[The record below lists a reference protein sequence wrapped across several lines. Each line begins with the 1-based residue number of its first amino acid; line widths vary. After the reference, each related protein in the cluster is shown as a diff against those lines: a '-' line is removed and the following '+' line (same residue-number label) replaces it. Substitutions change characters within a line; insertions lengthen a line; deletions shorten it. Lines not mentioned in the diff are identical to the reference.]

1 MANVNVLNQNGEVVS
16 NVELNDSVWAIEPNQ
31 QAMFDAVMVY
41 RASTRQATAK
51 TKTRSEVR
59 GGGKKP
65 WRQKGTGR
73 ARQGSIR
80 APQWRGGGVVFGP
93 TGNQNFKIKMN
104 KKVRDLALKSAL
116 TVKLAEKGIVVVENW
131 KLDNFKTKEAVA
143 SLNNLNVTGKTLI
156 VFTEETINEEGYV
169 STFNIPNVAL
179 AYSDTIHVYDLLNC
193 KNVIFTEEA
202 IKEIEEVLLN
212 GKN

>member
-1 MANVNVLNQNGEVVS
+1 MANINVLNQNGEVVS

-41 RASTRQATAK
+41 RNSTRQATAK

-80 APQWRGGGVVFGP
+80 APQWRGGGIVFGP
-93 TGNQNFKIKMN
+93 NTNRNYKIKLN
-104 KKVRDLALKSAL
+104 RKVRQLALKSAL
-116 TVKLAEKGIVVVENW
+116 SQKVIDSELTV
-131 KLDNFKTKEAVA
+131 LDNLALTAPKTKDMVKILA
-143 SLNNLNVTGKTLI
+143 NLDANRKTLI
-156 VFTEETINEEGYV
+156 VMDEVCE
-169 STFNIPNVAL
+169 NVAL
-179 AYSDTIHVYDLLNC
+179 SARNIPGVFLTPVNNASVYEILCYDKLVVTEGAVKYYEEELN
-193 KNVIFTEEA
+193 
-202 IKEIEEVLLN
+202 
-212 GKN
+212 

>member
-1 MANVNVLNQNGEVVS
+1 MPSINKLNMQGEVVGT
-16 NVELNDSVWAIEPNQ
+16 VELNDSVFAIEPNN

-41 RASTRQATAK
+41 QANSRQATAK
-51 TKTRSEVR
+51 TKKRDEVS

-73 ARQGSIR
+73 ARQGSTR
-80 APQWRGGGVVFGP
+80 SPQWRHGGIVFGP
-93 TGNQNFKIKMN
+93 TGEQNYKIKMN

-116 TVKLAEKGIVVVENW
+116 TLKLADKEITVVENW
-131 KLDNFKTKEAVA
+131 KLDGFKTKDAVA
-143 SLNNLNVTGKTLI
+143 SLNKLNVTGKTLI
-156 VFTEETINEEGYV
+156 VFTEESVNEEGYV

-179 AYSDTIHVYDLLNC
+179 AYSDTVHVYDLLNC
-193 KNVIFTEEA
+193 KNIIFTEEA

>member
-1 MANVNVLNQNGEVVS
+1 MANINVLNQNGEVVS

-93 TGNQNFKIKMN
+93 TGEQNYSIKMN
-104 KKVRDLALKSAL
+104 KKVRVLALKSAL
-116 TVKLAEKGIVVVENW
+116 SFKNGENAVKVVDQFAFE
-131 KLDNFKTKEAVA
+131 DYKTKTMISCMEK
-143 SLNNLNVTGKTLI
+143 LNATGKTL
-156 VFTEETINEEGYV
+156 VVVTEDSADDKSWV
-169 STFNIPNVAL
+169 SSFNIPNVL
-179 AYSDTIHVYDLLNC
+179 FVYSWEFNVYDVLNC
-193 KNVIFTEEA
+193 DTLIVTEKA
-202 IKEIEEVLLN
+202 IKDIEEVLIN
-212 GKN
+212 G

>member
-51 TKTRSEVR
+51 TKIRSEVR

-80 APQWRGGGVVFGP
+80 APQWRGGGIVFGP
-93 TGNQNFKIKMN
+93 TGEQNYKIKMN
-104 KKVRDLALKSAL
+104 KKVRVLALKSAL
-116 TVKLAEKGIVVVENW
+116 SFKNGESALKVVDQFTFE
-131 KLDNFKTKEAVA
+131 DYKTKEMI
-143 SLNNLNVTGKTLI
+143 SCMEKLNATGKTL
-156 VFTEETINEEGYV
+156 VVVTEDTADEKAWV
-169 STFNIPNVAL
+169 SSFNIPNVL
-179 AYSDTIHVYDLLNC
+179 FVYSWEFNVYDILNC
-193 KNVIFTEEA
+193 DTLIVTENA
-202 IKEIEEVLLN
+202 VKDIEEVLIN
-212 GKN
+212 G